1 MIDRKLRHH
10 IARLRDRLLPRQ
22 KAAESVD
29 QNEPSVDAR
38 LLTDDQAYGADAAD
52 AVEVVDSTVEALF
65 AEIEHDVGIALEG
78 VREITERTASSIGS
92 AHNVMSAIDGENR
105 DLARIAQRIGTSS
118 QELAGSIDEFGTASR
133 AIGDDVD
140 RSATLMAGAQKLTA
154 NAGERIGGLR
164 GAIEDIAG
172 VVELIGAIARQSN
185 LLALNATIEAA
196 RAGNAGRSFAVVAQE
211 VKQLAVETQKATQHI
226 EGIIARLKDNADET
240 LSTMTQVTEV
250 IAELKPVFGAVI
262 ETMTAQADRAQA
274 LRGEASVTLDFA
286 KVVTERAQAV
296 RDLTAQAANAS
307 EMAQSL
313 SRDVTG
319 TVERL
324 SSRLMVVLRHTM
336 LGDRRQH
343 QRLPFDT
350 ACRLRHRERIIATRT
365 LDLSHGGVLVAMPD
379 GETVATGEHVTV
391 TPEGL
396 TDIPGRVAGH
406 SPQGMHIAFE
416 LGEDVLRRR
425 AIARAIDRLADENIV
440 LVEEARSFAHAVARA
455 LEGAIERGEL
465 RLSDLMT
472 RDYRPVPGTDP
483 EQVEIDAQAV
493 YDRLLPPVLANWFQ
507 PGKGVV
513 YAVATD
519 RNGYVPVHNPPYA
532 KPQRIGDREH
542 NLLYSRNRRIYTDW
556 NTLRAARNLGSPL
569 VQVYRRDLPDGPD
582 RLVRDISAPV
592 TVGNR
597 HWGCVQIA
605 YPFARPP
612 RG

>member
-1 MIDRKLRHH
+1 MIDNKLRHRFS
-10 IARLRDRLLPRQ
+10 RLRDRLLFRRGAEDV
-22 KAAESVD
+22 AASVD
-29 QNEPSVDAR
+29 VPADAHV
-38 LLTDDQAYGADAAD
+38 LSDDEAYGADAAY
-52 AVEVVDSTVEALF
+52 AVEVVDSAVEALF

-92 AHNVMSAIDGENR
+92 AHRVMSAIDGENR
-105 DLARIAQRIGTSS
+105 DLAQIADRIGTSS
-118 QELAGSIDEFGTASR
+118 RELAGSIDDFGTASR

-140 RSATLMAGAQKLTA
+140 RSASLMAGAQNLTA

-196 RAGNAGRSFAVVAQE
+196 RAGQAGRSFAVVAQE

-240 LSTMTQVTEV
+240 LSTMTKVAEV
-250 IAELKPVFGAVI
+250 ITELKPVFGAVI
-262 ETMTAQADRAQA
+262 ETMTAQADRAEA

-286 KVVTERAQAV
+286 KVVIERAQAV

-313 SRDVTG
+313 SHDVTG

-350 ACRLRHRERIIATRT
+350 ACRLRHRERMIATRT
-365 LDLSHGGVLVAMPD
+365 LDLSHGGVLVAMPE
-379 GETVATGEHVTV
+379 GETVPTGEHVTV
-391 TPEGL
+391 SPEGL
-396 TDIPGRVAGH
+396 TDIPGKVAGH
-406 SPQGMHIAFE
+406 SPQGLHIAFE

-440 LVEEARSFAHAVARA
+440 LVEEARSFAHAVSRA
-455 LEGAIERGEL
+455 LEGAIERGEA
-465 RLSDLMT
+465 RLSDFIT
-472 RDYRPVPGTDP
+472 RDYRPIPGTDP
-483 EQVEIDAQAV
+483 EQCEIDSLSLYEKV
-493 YDRLLPPVLANWFQ
+493 LTPVIANWFQ
-507 PGKGVV
+507 PERGVV
-513 YAVATD
+513 YAVAVD
-519 RNGYVPVHNPPYA
+519 RNGYVPVHNPPYSL
-532 KPQRIGDREH
+532 PQRPGDRAF
-542 NLLYSRNRRIYTDW
+542 NLVHSRNRRVFTDW
-556 NTLRAARNLGSPL
+556 TTLRAARNLGSPL
-569 VQVYRRDLPDGPD
+569 VQLYRRDLPDGPH
-582 RLVRDISAPV
+582 RLVRDISASV

-605 YPFARPP
+605 YPFARPE
-612 RG
+612 RN